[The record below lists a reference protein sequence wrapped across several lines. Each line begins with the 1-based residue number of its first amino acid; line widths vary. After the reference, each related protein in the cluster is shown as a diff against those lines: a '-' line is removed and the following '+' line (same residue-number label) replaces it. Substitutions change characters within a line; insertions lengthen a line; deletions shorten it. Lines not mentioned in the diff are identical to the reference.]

1 MRALFLRGESYWQKR
16 IWHECLCINSHTIS
30 TSLSIHSTSKNPMA
44 VWDLPRVL
52 CFRVIKVM
60 PFYQKTFFIK
70 ISYISEGLINR
81 LKLDLVR
88 AFVILEWDCVI
99 SRAKWFKPSL
109 ITKKAKIHQ
118 FCGWKMPILVAKSH
132 SDGTHWIC
140 PSVPAASGRNWHKK
154 CKYKIGCSFMYV
166 QHTQMYDTSLR
177 PH

>member
-1 MRALFLRGESYWQKR
+1 MLSSQPKPVAENSTHKQSLIVVRLKSLGRVQGYQISLILNLPKNSWKRQIWRNFWKHLFNLVTLIVKIFRENTRNW
-16 IWHECLCINSHTIS
+16 WHKS
-30 TSLSIHSTSKNPMA
+30 
-44 VWDLPRVL
+44 
-52 CFRVIKVM
+52 
-60 PFYQKTFFIK
+60 
-70 ISYISEGLINR
+70 R

-154 CKYKIGCSFMYV
+154 WKYKIGCSFMYV
-166 QHTQMYDTSLR
+166 QHTQMYDTSY
-177 PH
+177 